1 MCRSEKKRC
10 RLSDNDGMTAG
21 LILHFREKGDSMQ
34 AKPYSVIRHTRGFT
48 LIEVMI
54 TVVIIS
60 ILASVA
66 LPAYT
71 DYVTRGKIPEATNGL
86 AGMRIQLEQYYQD
99 NRTYEDDGKCGGIKD
114 PAEKDFTFACA
125 PDEGGQGYT
134 ITATGASAN
143 GMGDF
148 VYTIDENG
156 LRQTTKLPEKWGTAS
171 TSSPVNCWVTKKG
184 GGC

>member
-1 MCRSEKKRC
+1 
-10 RLSDNDGMTAG
+10 MTAG

-114 PAEKDFTFACA
+114 PAEKNFTFACEPA
-125 PDEGGQGYT
+125 NSGQTYT
-134 ITATGASAN
+134 ITATGTAAG

-148 VYTIDENG
+148 VYTIDESGN
-156 LRQTTKLPEKWGTAS
+156 RKTTKLPEKWGTAS
-171 TSSPVNCWVTKKG
+171 TTSPIECWVTKKG
-184 GGC
+184 GSC

>member
-1 MCRSEKKRC
+1 MAIMNGQFYISKKGGIAMQEK
-10 RLSDNDGMTAG
+10 S
-21 LILHFREKGDSMQ
+21 
-34 AKPYSVIRHTRGFT
+34 YSAVRYKSGFT

-86 AGMRIQLEQYYQD
+86 ASMRIQLEQYYQD

-114 PAEKDFTFACA
+114 PSEKDFTFACVRS
-125 PDEGGQGYT
+125 E
-134 ITATGASAN
+134 
-143 GMGDF
+143 
-148 VYTIDENG
+148 EH
-156 LRQTTKLPEKWGTAS
+156 
-171 TSSPVNCWVTKKG
+171 TSELQS
-184 GGC
+184 

>member
-1 MCRSEKKRC
+1 MQEK
-10 RLSDNDGMTAG
+10 S
-21 LILHFREKGDSMQ
+21 
-34 AKPYSVIRHTRGFT
+34 YSAVRYKSGFT

-114 PAEKDFTFACA
+114 PAEKDFTFACVL
-125 PDEGGQGYT
+125 DEGGQGYT
-134 ITATGASAN
+134 ITATGAAAG

-156 LRQTTKLPEKWGTAS
+156 NRKTTKLPEKWGTAS
-171 TSSPVNCWVTKKG
+171 TSSPVSCWVTKKG
-184 GGC
+184 GSC